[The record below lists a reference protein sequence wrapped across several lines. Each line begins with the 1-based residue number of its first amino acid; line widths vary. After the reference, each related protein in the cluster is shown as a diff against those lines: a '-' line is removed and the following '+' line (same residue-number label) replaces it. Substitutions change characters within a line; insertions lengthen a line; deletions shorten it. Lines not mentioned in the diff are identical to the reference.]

1 MSDSSSIIG
10 IIGFLLVLGVSF
22 SQAFIIDWK
31 IRQIEKRIN
40 SMSSDQKRLRRD
52 LAEEL
57 ENHGEDA

>member
-1 MSDSSSIIG
+1 MSDSTSIIG
-10 IIGFLLVLGVSF
+10 IIGFLLVLVVIF